1 MEQII
6 SQNYTHDSTI
16 IRIKKNIIMSNLTM
30 LNDIALLPKSIE
42 YCEETFMFNTWITF
56 KDKLCIG
63 YKHITTKDA
72 IISIVVGNNP
82 SYERYMN
89 TIKIN
94 GIEKD
99 IESIIIEMTTIENAF
114 NGLYDIVIN
123 GNYKLK

>member
-1 MEQII
+1 
-6 SQNYTHDSTI
+6 
-16 IRIKKNIIMSNLTM
+16 MSNLTM

-56 KDKLCIG
+56 KGKLCIG

-114 NGLYDIVIN
+114 NGLYDIVIS

>member
-1 MEQII
+1 
-6 SQNYTHDSTI
+6 
-16 IRIKKNIIMSNLTM
+16 MSHLTT
-30 LNDIALLPKSIE
+30 LEDIGILPKSIE
-42 YCEETFMFNTWITF
+42 HDGETFMFNTWITF

-114 NGLYDIVIN
+114 NELYDIVIS

>member
-1 MEQII
+1 
-6 SQNYTHDSTI
+6 
-16 IRIKKNIIMSNLTM
+16 MSNLTM

-42 YCEETFMFNTWITF
+42 YCGETFMFNTWITF

-94 GIEKD
+94 GIEKN

-114 NGLYDIVIN
+114 NELYDIVIS

>member
-1 MEQII
+1 M
-6 SQNYTHDSTI
+6 T
-16 IRIKKNIIMSNLTM
+16 RLTT
-30 LNDIALLPKSIE
+30 LEDIGLLPKEIK
-42 YCEETFMFNTWITF
+42 YGDETFMFNTWITF
-56 KDKLCIG
+56 KGKLCIG
-63 YKHITTKDA
+63 YKHITTKDT

-114 NGLYDIVIN
+114 NELYDIVIN
-123 GNYKLK
+123 GNYKFK

>member
-1 MEQII
+1 MHH
-6 SQNYTHDSTI
+6 YTTK
-16 IRIKKNIIMSNLTM
+16 RNIIMTRLTT
-30 LNDIALLPKSIE
+30 LEDIGLLPKEIK
-42 YCEETFMFNTWITF
+42 YGDETFMLNTWITF
-56 KDKLCIG
+56 KGKLCIG